1 MSSPPTPKT
10 PKTPRTP
17 ITPTS
22 IRKKIEFV
30 YGSPL
35 EELNS
40 NFPKITDCD
49 LIRYWTHI
57 YDEYRGISRDM
68 QKTDKHE
75 VTKKVAKYLIS
86 LWESK
91 SLETLCEKNVITKV
105 SRVVNR
111 VQEMIRLS
119 TYENNRQDSQWI
131 SVEKNIVLSRGFDIT
146 NYSIVSEVSP
156 SVSGT
161 KRKVEE
167 MVIFDFAIQF
177 LVSERNHILK

>member
-22 IRKKIEFV
+22 MRDKIEFV

-35 EELNS
+35 KELDS

-57 YDEYRGISRDM
+57 YDESRGITRDM
-68 QKTDKHE
+68 QKSDKHE

-86 LWESK
+86 LWKSK
-91 SLETLCEKNVITKV
+91 SLETLHEKNVITKV

-111 VQEMIRLS
+111 VQEMVRLS
-119 TYENNRQDSQWI
+119 TYENNRNDSQWASI
-131 SVEKNIVLSRGFDIT
+131 EKSGVLSRGFDIT
-146 NYSIVSEVSP
+146 NYKIVSEDSP
-156 SVSGT
+156 NVSGT

-167 MVIFDFAIQF
+167 MVNFALLIQF
-177 LVSERNHILK
+177 C